1 MKMNILWSCKSY
13 AWNYIV
19 RHLFDHSAFNN
30 WFELQQWIVTILLF
44 DKCPHWKP
52 PLHWSWFSTYHSINV
67 NWFLTMSVIFPAQNS
82 RHHHHH
88 FCHIHCFLDKS
99 RRPNLRNTRWGRA
112 GVQLLSLCHCIV
124 QTNLCVRGQRVVGR
138 NPIDLLM

>member
-52 PLHWSWFSTYHSINV
+52 PLHWSWFSTYHSING
-67 NWFLTMSVIFPAQNS
+67 NWFLIMSVIFPASVSAQNS
-82 RHHHHH
+82 HQHHH
-88 FCHIHCFLDKS
+88 FYQK
-99 RRPNLRNTRWGRA
+99 T
-112 GVQLLSLCHCIV
+112 LLSWPIQATTLEKYWMRTSRNGFPYVIALCKL
-124 QTNLCVRGQRVVGR
+124 TNMSEASM
-138 NPIDLLM
+138 LLVETPLIF